1 MQLHLAR
8 LLLPLSVA
16 HAAVL
21 HVGEPCR
28 VPCDLDSEGVHATSG
43 VCATGFCGSTAEAA
57 CCKVGQIGWP
67 CDGIAGC
74 QDVQCCTPIAS
85 PPVDSP
91 PLPPPPPPVAS
102 SEEADK
108 CALASLRMVLMRSMN
123 LPEAAA
129 VPSSYGSVGVTPWR
143 EDLRVT
149 LDVPAREF
157 TEVVGEPEGAAL
169 AQSEQIGPLLRLTFV
184 LEDEPAEDCSAI
196 DVACFNF
203 KTVGRLSVP
212 DVLACS
218 ISPDLLDPPPP
229 PPPRYISKGE
239 AFASAQATRSTTRS
253 TSAARAAPP
262 SSASAPPAP
271 PRPPPPSVVLLVPA
285 ANGSP
290 RTAAADVNAEKASE
304 KVKMGGSW
312 RVLLLL
318 PLLLAVVAAKDL
330 AGKTPEASWD
340 RASEWGR
347 GVLDT
352 EWARQAS
359 RLATKLGV
367 TTCPNGLFS
376 RLKGHAEPWAGA
388 VRSSVSAGGSAAA
401 SRLLPLADRIAPMLP
416 NSMLAY
422 WPGQRAT
429 YRGAPSSDACEGLQ
443 GTPAAFII
451 DEAEGEGEGE
461 AEGGAEGE
469 AEGESM
475 GHEAESEAA
484 SSGSLPSHVEF
495 VQSPPGRGDCT
506 DAGRLDQEVGL
517 QGGMAVGDAQA
528 DEPGEAEGEAWL

>member
-239 AFASAQATRSTTRS
+239 AFAM
-253 TSAARAAPP
+253 
-262 SSASAPPAP
+262 
-271 PRPPPPSVVLLVPA
+271 LLVPA

-290 RTAAADVNAEKASE
+290 PTAAADVNAEKASE

-443 GTPAAFII
+443 GGLSCPPQHTDTHLSVSPCQNLPAPSLYATFIASGSAHCRSQDDGFFGVEAKGVHLADWVGSI
-451 DEAEGEGEGE
+451 AEGTLPKDEEE
-461 AEGGAEGE
+461 VDCCAGA
-469 AEGESM
+469 
-475 GHEAESEAA
+475 
-484 SSGSLPSHVEF
+484 PI
-495 VQSPPGRGDCT
+495 
-506 DAGRLDQEVGL
+506 
-517 QGGMAVGDAQA
+517 A
-528 DEPGEAEGEAWL
+528 DTADGP